1 MSKKFESIL
10 SISFSNILSILSSK
24 AVGLYLEHSGCE
36 SLLCMEIILA
46 TFKGVGYISEEKER
60 LKISTRRVEISFFS
74 NFNIFVVILFQP
86 KDLLSLSEDIMK
98 ITSPLSA
105 GLIKKNLNF
114 HHERSQCNVYMRN
127 LFLIEFFLQ
136 LN

>member
-60 LKISTRRVEISFFS
+60 LKNQLDVLKYLSS
-74 NFNIFVVILFQP
+74 VILIF
-86 KDLLSLSEDIMK
+86 LLFYYFNQK
-98 ITSPLSA
+98 ICYHWVR
-105 GLIKKNLNF
+105 I
-114 HHERSQCNVYMRN
+114 
-127 LFLIEFFLQ
+127 
-136 LN
+136 